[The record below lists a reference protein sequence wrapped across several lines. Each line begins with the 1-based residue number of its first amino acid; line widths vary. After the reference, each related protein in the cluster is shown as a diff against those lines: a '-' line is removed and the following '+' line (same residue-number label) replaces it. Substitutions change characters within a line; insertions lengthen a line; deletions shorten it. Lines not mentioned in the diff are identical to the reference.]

1 MSCGNSSVF
10 GNQSQYIKFQG
21 NDIVAI
27 EGVNTVE
34 RLLGSDLRFPYKQL
48 LKSRVILK
56 AGQTNYLLNHL
67 GMGDNATFLAIKAT
81 YNTASVNEEDNY
93 ILWNYYDD
101 FSKQYPMDQFMLL
114 TGNSTHRI
122 KQLYLNNPNSKY
134 AVVLDIMVASID
146 DTYTFFP
153 DVVNQ
158 IATTF
163 TDLAWSDI
171 KTYVLGQSIYV
182 QDTNSNPL
190 IYINISNINSVTRSV
205 NVVTLDDDTLGTILL
220 VFTDESNAAQAHSSL
235 SYLLSNNTVELP
247 LSEDV
252 VPPIVYFYEWVGDNS
267 SNEYISFNG
276 ATGSA
281 FSTSDG
287 YTFST
292 SLSLGTF
299 GPTISKDNLITYLID
314 YCEDNRDG
322 LITVTSSNIL
332 IYDNSNNSI
341 TSITASGTYS
351 MKFNLTDLALNNLD
365 GVVMTLGITI

>member
-21 NDIVAI
+21 SDIVAI

-34 RLLGSDLRFPYKQL
+34 RLLGGDLRFPYKQL

>member
-34 RLLGSDLRFPYKQL
+34 RLLGGDLRFPYKQL